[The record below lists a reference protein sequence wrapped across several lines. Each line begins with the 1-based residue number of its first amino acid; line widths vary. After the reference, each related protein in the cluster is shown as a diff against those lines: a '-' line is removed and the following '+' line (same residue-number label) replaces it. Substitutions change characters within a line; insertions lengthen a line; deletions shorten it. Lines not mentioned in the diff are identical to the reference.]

1 MMYAEYLTCDFLDKY
16 VKVEITRRFCSFIR
30 ISDRGYRIIERFTS
44 SIETGNVEVIT
55 RESVTRTVLSFL
67 SASVNDGKRSDKKV
81 EGDDLS
87 PGIVPR
93 LHELI
98 LRLELYL
105 PYAPLPGGGGILPAV
120 SGSGASGGCRP
131 VLLGGVDLSMSA
143 AVQPPVATLPTNLTS
158 SGPIA
163 AHNSLHHTS
172 GGGLALPLGA
182 AAGPPV
188 MMPRP
193 PPGAMPPLGP
203 TLPPTHQDEDLADAA
218 PNQDVLLALLARN
231 KNLEDVKFKAFARL
245 LLISSHRCPPFSS
258 FFSATRI
265 SPCPLS
271 YLSSRSRFLL
281 HIIAY
286 TNTRVRLLVYE
297 YKRAFSVRMVVHKK
311 LSVYTWEH
319 KPEAS
324 GLFSLEACSPI
335 AYHIG

>member
-1 MMYAEYLTCDFLDKY
+1 MANLVNLRHNLRNHRYY
-16 VKVEITRRFCSFIR
+16 
-30 ISDRGYRIIERFTS
+30 
-44 SIETGNVEVIT
+44 
-55 RESVTRTVLSFL
+55 SVTISLSTQRQI
-67 SASVNDGKRSDKKV
+67 VNFIEEIKSGEGRRSFARNC
-81 EGDDLS
+81 S
-87 PGIVPR
+87 STR

-231 KNLEDVKFKAFARL
+231 KNLEGK
-245 LLISSHRCPPFSS
+245 
-258 FFSATRI
+258 
-265 SPCPLS
+265 
-271 YLSSRSRFLL
+271 
-281 HIIAY
+281 
-286 TNTRVRLLVYE
+286 
-297 YKRAFSVRMVVHKK
+297 
-311 LSVYTWEH
+311 
-319 KPEAS
+319 
-324 GLFSLEACSPI
+324 
-335 AYHIG
+335 

>member
-1 MMYAEYLTCDFLDKY
+1 
-16 VKVEITRRFCSFIR
+16 
-30 ISDRGYRIIERFTS
+30 
-44 SIETGNVEVIT
+44 
-55 RESVTRTVLSFL
+55 
-67 SASVNDGKRSDKKV
+67 
-81 EGDDLS
+81 
-87 PGIVPR
+87 
-93 LHELI
+93 
-98 LRLELYL
+98 L

-231 KNLEDVKFKAFARL
+231 KNLEGK
-245 LLISSHRCPPFSS
+245 
-258 FFSATRI
+258 
-265 SPCPLS
+265 
-271 YLSSRSRFLL
+271 
-281 HIIAY
+281 
-286 TNTRVRLLVYE
+286 
-297 YKRAFSVRMVVHKK
+297 
-311 LSVYTWEH
+311 
-319 KPEAS
+319 
-324 GLFSLEACSPI
+324 
-335 AYHIG
+335 

>member
-1 MMYAEYLTCDFLDKY
+1 MMYAEYLTCDFLDKCI
-16 VKVEITRRFCSFIR
+16 KVEITRRFRSFVR
-30 ISDRGYRIIERFTS
+30 VSDRVYRIIERFTS
-44 SIETGNVEVIT
+44 SIEIGNVEVIT
-55 RESVTRTVLSFL
+55 RESVTRTVFSFL
-67 SASVNDGKRSDKKV
+67 SV
-81 EGDDLS
+81 GDDLARNCS
-87 PGIVPR
+87 STRV
-93 LHELI
+93 HKLI

-143 AVQPPVATLPTNLTS
+143 AVQPPGATLPTNLTN

-172 GGGLALPLGA
+172 GGGLALPPLGA

-231 KNLEDVKFKAFARL
+231 KNLEEISYKYQPPKDDVKFFNRSFCDPEKPINLWPAKRFWVIKRAKYYFYLIHLLRDIENLRPISTLELAFAQWMAAKIQRL
-245 LLISSHRCPPFSS
+245 R
-258 FFSATRI
+258 
-265 SPCPLS
+265 
-271 YLSSRSRFLL
+271 
-281 HIIAY
+281 
-286 TNTRVRLLVYE
+286 N
-297 YKRAFSVRMVVHKK
+297 
-311 LSVYTWEH
+311 VYTWEH

>member
-1 MMYAEYLTCDFLDKY
+1 
-16 VKVEITRRFCSFIR
+16 
-30 ISDRGYRIIERFTS
+30 
-44 SIETGNVEVIT
+44 
-55 RESVTRTVLSFL
+55 
-67 SASVNDGKRSDKKV
+67 
-81 EGDDLS
+81 
-87 PGIVPR
+87 
-93 LHELI
+93 
-98 LRLELYL
+98 
-105 PYAPLPGGGGILPAV
+105 
-120 SGSGASGGCRP
+120 
-131 VLLGGVDLSMSA
+131 MSA

-231 KNLEDVKFKAFARL
+231 KNLEGPQDIIFIFARL
-245 LLISSHRCPPFSS
+245 LFISSHRCPPFSS
-258 FFSATRI
+258 FFSATRT

-271 YLSSRSRFLL
+271 YSSSRSRKRYVFMRLFLRNIL
-281 HIIAY
+281 IIKNITALFIKIK
-286 TNTRVRLLVYE
+286 N
-297 YKRAFSVRMVVHKK
+297 F
-311 LSVYTWEH
+311 SVYTWEH
-319 KPEAS
+319 KPDAS

-335 AYHIG
+335 GYHIG

>member
-1 MMYAEYLTCDFLDKY
+1 MH
-16 VKVEITRRFCSFIR
+16 S
-30 ISDRGYRIIERFTS
+30 
-44 SIETGNVEVIT
+44 
-55 RESVTRTVLSFL
+55 
-67 SASVNDGKRSDKKV
+67 
-81 EGDDLS
+81 DDLAVHAETDRWSLRDNQAWRATIS
-87 PGIVPR
+87 PGTCSSTR
-93 LHELI
+93 LHELA

-158 SGPIA
+158 GPIA

-172 GGGLALPLGA
+172 GGLALPLGA

-231 KNLEDVKFKAFARL
+231 KNLEGKWKGDIQENSTEDLLEVPMIDRNIYYGYFVRHQNNRNHLFANFCITCTCRKL
-245 LLISSHRCPPFSS
+245 DF
-258 FFSATRI
+258 
-265 SPCPLS
+265 LS
-271 YLSSRSRFLL
+271 DE
-281 HIIAY
+281 
-286 TNTRVRLLVYE
+286 YE
-297 YKRAFSVRMVVHKK
+297 RWVERGNMLMRKLRDRMVFLGRKMIESNTHSKNIICQRH
-311 LSVYTWEH
+311 Y
-319 KPEAS
+319 
-324 GLFSLEACSPI
+324 
-335 AYHIG
+335 